1 MKTIDPGRNGRGD
14 VDEPLT
20 EELLQELLSAPDP
33 QAYLGQHRLEQRS
46 LSEYLQQMLVER
58 GLTQSQAVKNAQLN
72 ETYGYEIFT
81 GRKQRPSR
89 DRVLAIAFGMRLNLT
104 QANRALQAAQC
115 SQLYCKSCRD
125 AIIIFALE
133 HGYSLHR
140 LNDTLYR
147 YDEEILGGQE

>member
-1 MKTIDPGRNGRGD
+1 M
-14 VDEPLT
+14 DEPLT

-33 QAYLGQHRLEQRS
+33 QVYLDRHRLGQRS
-46 LSEYLQQMLVER
+46 LSEYLQQMLIEK
-58 GLTQSQAVKNAQLN
+58 GLTQAQAVKNAQLN

-89 DRVLAIAFGMRLNLT
+89 DRVLAIVFGLGLDLM

-115 SQLYCKSCRD
+115 SQLYCKSRRD

-133 HGYSLHR
+133 CGYSLHQ
-140 LNDTLYR
+140 LNETLYR